1 MKRFIEACYPH
12 VAVRLVHSGESI
24 FRYDTNVNFVTHHL
38 RPGVERERDAAG
50 VVSMGKKIKTFFP
63 QRRRRFLFTHDTF
76 SLNLRCDFREIRD
89 FYWLWTIKKDEFKA
103 VYIVA

>member
-50 VVSMGKKIKTFFP
+50 SCLIHSPNTPLRLVT
-63 QRRRRFLFTHDTF
+63 THTHPGEAPLE
-76 SLNLRCDFREIRD
+76 SSE
-89 FYWLWTIKKDEFKA
+89 
-103 VYIVA
+103 